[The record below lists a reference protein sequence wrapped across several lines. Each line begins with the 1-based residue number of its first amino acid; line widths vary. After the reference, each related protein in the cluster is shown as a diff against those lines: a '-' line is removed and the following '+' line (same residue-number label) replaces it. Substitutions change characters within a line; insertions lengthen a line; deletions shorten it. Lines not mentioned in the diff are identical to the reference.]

1 MHGPRWLHVALLA
14 VWCGVASL
22 PATASVEP
30 PPPEATISLVP
41 VGVELTDEQLLA
53 VDGELDPLT
62 VAASMIVW
70 GSVGAIGD
78 LAGQLYSGD
87 GVDWAEVGISFGV
100 GAVGGYA
107 KLAAVPFVRA
117 GLVTALRW
125 NAMAG
130 AAIQRGFTTA
140 IRATGN
146 AFYSAARATSNA
158 FSSAWNW
165 INQRLP

>member
-1 MHGPRWLHVALLA
+1 MHGLRLLQVAVLVA
-14 VWCGVASL
+14 CCGVAAL
-22 PATASVEP
+22 PVAAAETP
-30 PPPEATISLVP
+30 PIPEARASLAP
-41 VGVELTDEQLLA
+41 IGVELSDEQLLA

-70 GSVGAIGD
+70 GGVGAIGD

-87 GVDWAEVGISFGV
+87 GVDWAEVGLSFGV

-117 GLVTALRW
+117 GLATALRW
-125 NAMAG
+125 NAIAG

-140 IRATGN
+140 VRTTGN
-146 AFYSAARATSNA
+146 VVYSAARATSNA
-158 FSSAWNW
+158 FSAAWNW